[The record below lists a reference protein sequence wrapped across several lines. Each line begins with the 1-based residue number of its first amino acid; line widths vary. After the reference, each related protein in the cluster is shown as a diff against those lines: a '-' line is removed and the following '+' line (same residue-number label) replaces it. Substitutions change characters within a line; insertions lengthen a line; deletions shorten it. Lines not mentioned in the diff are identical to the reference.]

1 MGVRLQRPDVA
12 KRMVEKGTRSFRV
25 ERATSVVKILDV
37 EPPARN
43 ANKDAGDARDESEKD
58 DEDEE
63 NLGEKRVDASAED
76 ASEVERLTEAVEDFH
91 PVLRPYH

>member
-1 MGVRLQRPDVA
+1 
-12 KRMVEKGTRSFRV
+12 MVEKGTRSFRV

-43 ANKDAGDARDESEKD
+43 ANEQRAGDARDESEKD
-58 DEDEE
+58 DEDET
-63 NLGEKRVDASAED
+63 NLGETRVDASAED
-76 ASEVERLTEAVEDFH
+76 VAEVERLTEAVEDFH